1 MTFRT
6 EWYIRMM
13 VFVQIFQFVIKINK
27 KDEIVGCFQC
37 NITIK
42 QLNLTIDIKV
52 IEKIMNVIN
61 ITI

>member
-1 MTFRT
+1 LTFRT